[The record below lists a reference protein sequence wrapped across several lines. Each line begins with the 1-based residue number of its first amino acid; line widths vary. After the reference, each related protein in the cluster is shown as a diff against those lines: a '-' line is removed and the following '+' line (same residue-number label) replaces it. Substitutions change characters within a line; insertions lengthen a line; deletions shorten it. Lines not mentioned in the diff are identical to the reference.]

1 MVSRPAPPTKA
12 PCQDSLSLRLRASL
26 PLTSPARTT
35 RRFIMQ
41 KARRHPINGAPTAC
55 GQTGSGSVS
64 LPCPGCFSPFPH
76 GTRPLSVFGE
86 YLALPDGPGG
96 FTLDYPCPALLRM
109 PPPPR
114 PLARKGLSPAT
125 ARLSRAVPVRSRGGP
140 RGPTTPGTRRHD
152 PGLGSSAFARHYLRN
167 HVCFLFLRVLRCF
180 SSPRS
185 PPGNMPG
192 WHRFTVPGCPIR
204 KSRDQGTFAPPPGL
218 SQLVTSFLASRSQ
231 GIHRLPCSRFSF
243 NFFSCTS
250 NTRHLPAPRALSPAC
265 TRRATRAA
273 SCVFVFP
280 ACQRSPRP
288 GGVSAATGP
297 RRAAG
302 VQARG
307 PFSFPPPTGLP
318 GTAVEDKGLE
328 PLASCVQGRRS
339 EPTELIPLFQ
349 SNN

>member
-12 PCQDSLSLRLRASL
+12 PCQDSLSLRLRASR

-86 YLALPDGPGG
+86 YLALPDGPGR
-96 FTLDYPCPALLRM
+96 FTLDYSCPALLRM

-185 PPGNMPG
+185 PPGLAGMAPLHGAGLPHSEIPG
-192 WHRFTVPGCPIR
+192 
-204 KSRDQGTFAPPPGL
+204 SRDICSSPGL
-218 SQLVTSFLASRSQ
+218 IAACHVLR
-231 GIHRLPCSRFSF
+231 RLPKPRHPPSALLSLFLQFLQLHQQHAAPYGTARAVARMYAARDTRRFLRLRLS
-243 NFFSCTS
+243 SLS
-250 NTRHLPAPRALSPAC
+250 KISAPR
-265 TRRATRAA
+265 RRLRL
-273 SCVFVFP
+273 
-280 ACQRSPRP
+280 PR
-288 GGVSAATGP
+288 GP

-302 VQARG
+302 IQARG

-318 GTAVEDKGLE
+318 A
-328 PLASCVQGRRS
+328 
-339 EPTELIPLFQ
+339 PTWRIRG
-349 SNN
+349 SNPWPPACKAGALSRLS

>member
-55 GQTGSGSVS
+55 GQTGSGSIS

-185 PPGNMPG
+185 PPGMCRDGTASRCRVAPFGNPG
-192 WHRFTVPGCPIR
+192 IKGHLLLPRAYRSLSRPSSPPEAKASTVCPALAFPSISSVAPATR
-204 KSRDQGTFAPPPGL
+204 GTFRRRARCRPHVRG
-218 SQLVTSFLASRSQ
+218 
-231 GIHRLPCSRFSF
+231 
-243 NFFSCTS
+243 
-250 NTRHLPAPRALSPAC
+250 APRAPLPASSSFQLVKDLRAPAASPPQRGPGGPRASKPAAASPSRRLPASPAPQW
-265 TRRATRAA
+265 RIRG
-273 SCVFVFP
+273 SNPWPP
-280 ACQRSPRP
+280 ACK
-288 GGVSAATGP
+288 
-297 RRAAG
+297 AG
-302 VQARG
+302 ALSRL
-307 PFSFPPPTGLP
+307 S
-318 GTAVEDKGLE
+318 
-328 PLASCVQGRRS
+328 
-339 EPTELIPLFQ
+339 
-349 SNN
+349 